1 MCIALIGGMDRLER
15 HYRDEAAK
23 MGVDLRVF
31 STWETNI
38 SAKLKSVDAMV
49 IFTNK
54 VSHQVRQAAV
64 KTARSKAIPLIM
76 NHSCGLC
83 SLKECLGCLQLAE
96 PTVS

>member
-1 MCIALIGGMDRLER
+1 MCIALIGGLDRLER

-23 MGVDLRVF
+23 MGFDLRVF

-64 KTARSKAIPLIM
+64 KTARSKDIPLIM

-83 SLKECLGCLQLAE
+83 SLKECLGCLQFAE
-96 PTVS
+96 PIIR